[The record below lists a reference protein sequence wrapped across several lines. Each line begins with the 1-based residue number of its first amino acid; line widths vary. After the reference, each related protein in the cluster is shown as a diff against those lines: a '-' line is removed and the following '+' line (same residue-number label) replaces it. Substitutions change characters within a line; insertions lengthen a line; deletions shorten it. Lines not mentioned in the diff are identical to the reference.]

1 MLQEVQGDVRRS
13 PRLRERYSRE
23 RSEGASSLTVMYTA
37 TSRQGLSGYLR
48 QKELEEQNGSI
59 LNESGQ
65 SVPSYFDLGQDNAA
79 SKHAGMCTWI
89 TLLLSPVLKCLIVL
103 GASII
108 AVGETEM
115 GYLLHYSPDTP
126 DPQHLYG
133 IFSICDIQHC
143 TCNVHVRVYTCTCT
157 FEM

>member
-23 RSEGASSLTVMYTA
+23 RSEGAPSLTVTYAA

-48 QKELEEQNGSI
+48 QKELEEQHESI

-65 SVPSYFDLGQDNAA
+65 SVPSYFNLGQDDAA
-79 SKHAGMCTWI
+79 PKRAGKCMWI
-89 TLLLSPVLKCLIVL
+89 VHLKIVL
-103 GASII
+103 HACIFAAGCSS
-108 AVGETEM
+108 ETEM
-115 GYLLHYSPDTP
+115 GYLLHYSVDTP

-133 IFSICDIQHC
+133 TSSIYNVQHFAC
-143 TCNVHVRVYTCTCT
+143 STYTCA
-157 FEM
+157 